1 MYAALPAVLNRIHGF
16 TSMSSITTQNG
27 WAFCSKCQG
36 LFYSR
41 NSSNGVCP
49 EGGAHDPGQSGAYS
63 LDFSL
68 AGSPL
73 AVEAAKRASALGQAK
88 QEAALLAKAA
98 AAAGQSDWK
107 WCKRCQGLFYAGNG
121 LDETLCPAW
130 HPNKAGSSRF
140 HDPKGSGD
148 YTLNFRR
155 GSGANRAA
163 GQTGWR
169 WCKQCQGLFFADGG
183 PGVCPTDPRGPHA
196 YDPQLANYAV
206 RWANPLADL
215 HPASLLVVTPQ
226 AFEAKL
232 QPLVDWKNATSMP
245 AAMVTIEA
253 LREACDGID
262 DPERIK
268 RGIWQA
274 YLNLGVRY
282 VLLVGDASVFPVR
295 YRFEAQPK
303 GAPVGVQSGWM
314 DGSYNPTDLYYAN
327 LVKFRS
333 LFDDW
338 DADGN
343 GKYNRST
350 WAVDPYG
357 SKQNPDDVTGYP
369 DVALGR
375 LPASSVADVSHY
387 VNKLK
392 SYEKRALHGGTGGAR
407 RITFLADIPY
417 DSSQKLSEMVIDA
430 GDGIAAGNTV
440 ERIAVESGKTKAKAP
455 WKAGDSGDIDH
466 AVATSWWISYI
477 GHGSPLGWGAG
488 AISVYDSEHV
498 LGLPANDSQPIVYAA
513 ACQTGAFT
521 CSPPVCEYV
530 AEDGKHWFVFHA
542 DTMQLVDE
550 DTTPLKWWN
559 FDPAR
564 PPVVIPRP
572 LPLDF
577 ESAAARTF
585 AYAWL
590 FNPNEGGGIAYL
602 GENQT
607 MEDGNGVY
615 LEGYLLNEYVKGK
628 GVQVLGDIW
637 LRAQRTYF
645 KDYESSA
652 HGLDVNFTPPRIYLG
667 IVELFGDPSLRF
679 R

>member
-1 MYAALPAVLNRIHGF
+1 
-16 TSMSSITTQNG
+16 MSSTTTQNG
-27 WAFCSKCQG
+27 WAFCYKCQG
-36 LFYSR
+36 LFFSR
-41 NSSNGVCP
+41 NSDGICP
-49 EGGAHDPGQSGAYS
+49 KGGAHDPSESGGYS

-73 AVEAAKRASALGQAK
+73 AAEAAKVASATGQAAD
-88 QEAALLAKAA
+88 EAAMLAKSE

-107 WCKRCQGLFYAGNG
+107 WCRRCQGLFFAGNG
-121 LDETLCPAW
+121 LDKTLCPAW
-130 HPNKAGSSRF
+130 NPHKPGSSRS

-155 GSGANRAA
+155 GRGTDRAA

-169 WCKQCQGLFFADGG
+169 WCSRCQGLFFAAGG
-183 PGVCPTDPRGPHA
+183 PGVCPTDPPGPHV
-196 YDPQLANYAV
+196 YDSQFANYAV
-206 RWANPLADL
+206 KWPSPLADL
-215 HPASLLVVTPQ
+215 SPAALLVVAPQ
-226 AFEAKL
+226 AFEGAL
-232 QPLVDWKNATSMP
+232 QPLVDWKNATAMP
-245 AAMVTIEA
+245 TVLVTTEA
-253 LREACDGID
+253 LRGACDGVD

-274 YLNLGVRY
+274 HVNLGVKY

-303 GAPVGVQSGWM
+303 GAPVGGQSGWM
-314 DGSYNPTDLYYAN
+314 DGTYNPTDLYYAN
-327 LVKFRS
+327 LVKFGF

-350 WAVDPYG
+350 WAVDPYS

-369 DVALGR
+369 DLALGR
-375 LPASSVADVSHY
+375 LPANSVADVSHY

-407 RITFLADIPY
+407 QITFLADIAY
-417 DSSQKLSEMVIDA
+417 GWSRKLSQMVIDA
-430 GDGIAAGNTV
+430 SDGIATGNTV
-440 ERIAVESGKTKAKAP
+440 KRVAVESGKTKPSAP

-466 AVATSWWISYI
+466 AVADSWWISYI
-477 GHGSPLGWGAG
+477 GHGSALGWGAND
-488 AISVYDSEHV
+488 VYDSEHV
-498 LGLPANDSQPIVYAA
+498 LGLPSNDSQPIVYAA
-513 ACQTGAFT
+513 ACQTGAVMG
-521 CSPPVCEYV
+521 SPPVGEYV
-530 AEDGKHWFVFHA
+530 AKDGKHWFWFHE
-542 DTMQLVDE
+542 DSKQLVDE
-550 DTTPLKWWN
+550 DTTPAKWWDFN
-559 FDPAR
+559 HKR

-572 LPLDF
+572 LSLDF
-577 ESAAARTF
+577 ESGAVRTF

-590 FNPNEGGGIAYL
+590 FNPNEGGGIAYF

-637 LRAQRTYF
+637 LKAQRTYF
-645 KDYESSA
+645 TRYASSA
-652 HGLDVNFTPPRIYLG
+652 HDLDVNFTPPRIYLG
-667 IVELFGDPSLRF
+667 IVGLFGDPSMRF